1 MRSNVADAL
10 VIFGIT
16 GDLAKKQTLRSL
28 YRLEAR
34 GLLRCPVIGVAADH
48 WTVERLRQH
57 ARESIRAAGEQ
68 LDEEVFARF
77 AGRLGYLS
85 GEFTDQGTYSRVAAA
100 LGDAEN
106 PVFYLEIP
114 PSLFAT
120 VVQGLARVDLVA
132 RGQRV
137 VVEKP
142 FGHDLRSAR
151 ALAADLHKFVG
162 VPSVAAA
169 TSAQSRHAVR
179 LQRSAR

>member
-1 MRSNVADAL
+1 M
-10 VIFGIT
+10 
-16 GDLAKKQTLRSL
+16 
-28 YRLEAR
+28 
-34 GLLRCPVIGVAADH
+34 
-48 WTVERLRQH
+48 
-57 ARESIRAAGEQ
+57 
-68 LDEEVFARF
+68 
-77 AGRLGYLS
+77 
-85 GEFTDQGTYSRVAAA
+85 AAA

-132 RGQRV
+132 RGQRA

-162 VPSVAAA
+162 VPNVAAA